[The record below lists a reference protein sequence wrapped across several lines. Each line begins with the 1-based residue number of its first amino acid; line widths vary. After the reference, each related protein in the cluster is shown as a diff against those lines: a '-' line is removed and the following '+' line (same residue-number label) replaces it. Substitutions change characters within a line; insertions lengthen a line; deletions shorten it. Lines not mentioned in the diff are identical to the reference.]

1 VSAPFIKSAGG
12 KRRLLSR
19 LLRYYPQDCS
29 NIIYHEL
36 CLGGGA
42 LFFAL
47 AGRGLRAARLNDA
60 NLDLCSAY
68 WAVQSDVD
76 ALVDLLRTFQNTQ
89 EFYSAMRSVDPT
101 LDKRR
106 CFRGARFIYL
116 NKTGFSG
123 LWRENAAGLH
133 NTPFGRYPNPKFCDA
148 RALRDAAHTLNSAAD
163 RRVAFSIT
171 NLDVVEALR
180 AAKPGEYVY
189 VDPPYYPVKKDSF
202 VKYQGVG
209 FTIADQDRLAT
220 AAWEAASRGV
230 KVLLSN
236 ADIPPVRELYSDFFL
251 EEIAVG
257 RPINSDTGKRGRV
270 PELIISSYVESA
282 CAR

>member
-1 VSAPFIKSAGG
+1 MPGVQPFIKSAGG

-19 LLRYYPQDCS
+19 LLRYFPQDCS
-29 NIIYHEL
+29 NIVYHEL

-47 AGRGLRAARLNDA
+47 ASQRGLRAAWLNDTNR
-60 NLDLCSAY
+60 NLYEAY
-68 WAVQSDVD
+68 RSVKNDPEG
-76 ALVDLLRTFQNTQ
+76 LINLLRTFENT
-89 EFYSAMRSVDPT
+89 EAFYNTTRAADPVSATERH
-101 LDKRR
+101 
-106 CFRGARFIYL
+106 FRAARFIYL
-116 NKTGFSG
+116 NKTGYSG
-123 LWRENAAGLH
+123 LWRENAAGQH

-148 RALRDAAHTLNSAAD
+148 RALRAAAEVLKKHI
-163 RRVAFSIT
+163 VIIT
-171 NLDVVEALR
+171 NDDVVEALKNVK
-180 AAKPGEYVY
+180 AGQYAYI
-189 VDPPYYPVKKDSF
+189 DPPYYPVKKGSF

-209 FTIADQDRLAT
+209 FTITDQERLAA
-220 AAWEAASRGV
+220 AAWEAAGRGV

-257 RPINSDTGKRGRV
+257 RPINSDSTKRGRV
-270 PELIISSYVESA
+270 PELIISSYMEPA